1 MAIGW
6 ACVVTTIQ
14 EPTGCMRRLAPRV
27 TAAGGR
33 LIVIGDKKGPASF
46 ELDGSDFFDLRAQQG
61 LDFRLARSLP
71 TGHYARKNLGYLLA
85 MRAGARCIYE
95 TDDDNEPAPRWALR
109 TETTRARRFA
119 GHAWMNT
126 YRALSGEL
134 LWPRGFPLRHL
145 HDPATWQDADETAQE
160 VRCSIQQGMA
170 NGSPDVDAVWRLVL
184 DRDVRFPD
192 GPSRW
197 VPPGHWHPFNSQ
209 STWWWPLA
217 YPLMYLPTTCA
228 FRSTDI
234 WRSFVAQRC
243 LREIDQGVVHHPPEV
258 VQLRNEHD
266 LMRDFVDEVEVQT
279 KSEALVALLDGLA
292 LERGVDA
299 LEANVDRC
307 YEAICAEGLLDGE
320 ELPRVRDWLADGRA
334 LWGHVRPDA

>member
-1 MAIGW
+1 MAIEW

-14 EPTGCMRRLAPRV
+14 EPTGCMQRLGPRV
-27 TAAGGR
+27 AAAGGR

-46 ELDGSDFFDLRAQQG
+46 DLDGSDFFDLAEQQR
-61 LDFRLARSLP
+61 LDFHLARSLP

-95 TDDDNEPAPRWALR
+95 TDDDNEPAAGWARR
-109 TETTRARRFA
+109 TETTHARRFD

-145 HDPATWQDADETAQE
+145 HDPATWQDADETTLE
-160 VRCSIQQGMA
+160 VRSSVQQGMA
-170 NGSPDVDAVWRLVL
+170 DGSPDVDAVWRLVL

-243 LREIDQGVVHHPPEV
+243 LREVDQGVVHHPPEV

-279 KSEALVALLDGLA
+279 KSEALVALLEGLA
-292 LERGVDA
+292 LEPGIEA
-299 LEANVDRC
+299 LEANMERC
-307 YEAICAEGLLDGE
+307 YEALCAEGLLAGE
-320 ELPRVRDWLADGRA
+320 ELPRVRDWLADGRR
-334 LWGHVRPDA
+334 LWRRGA